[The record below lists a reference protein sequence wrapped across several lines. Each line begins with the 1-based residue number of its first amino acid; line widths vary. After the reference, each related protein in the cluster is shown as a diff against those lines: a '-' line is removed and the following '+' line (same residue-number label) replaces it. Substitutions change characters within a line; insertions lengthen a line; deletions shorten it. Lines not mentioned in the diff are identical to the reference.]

1 MPLHLTK
8 RLRLFEV
15 ADYWCISCES
25 WRWLKVFIVSFNHAF
40 QLKIPL
46 VIIFKLAYVAVESW
60 TKYVSYFLSHMA
72 PSYPSM
78 TCPLT
83 QPINQCC
90 SLACWGR
97 NQTSTLYFF
106 CWGGGGGPPRGQ
118 RHACSCQANSHFTGF
133 STGLTLWK
141 MPVHRFWDFLPHKQ
155 KHCCTEDCWNV
166 NK

>member
-106 CWGGGGGPPRGQ
+106 VGGGNMAT
-118 RHACSCQANSHFTGF
+118 ACMQLPGKLPFHRVFHRFDPVKNARSQVLRF
-133 STGLTLWK
+133 STPQTETLLHWRLLECK
-141 MPVHRFWDFLPHKQ
+141 
-155 KHCCTEDCWNV
+155 
-166 NK
+166 

>member
-106 CWGGGGGPPRGQ
+106 VGGGGGKYGNCM
-118 RHACSCQANSHFTGF
+118 HAAARQTPISQGFPQVWPCEKCPFTGF
-133 STGLTLWK
+133 EIFYPTNRNIVALKIVG
-141 MPVHRFWDFLPHKQ
+141 M
-155 KHCCTEDCWNV
+155 
-166 NK
+166 